1 MLWPLVA
8 FFFGVVVIVGGMM
21 VASYLLGERHEDRA
35 TGQPY
40 ESGIT
45 ATGSARLRISAK
57 YYLVAMFFVIFDLEA
72 AFIIAWAVS
81 VREAGWLGYIEIAI
95 FIVLLLAALVYLWR
109 TGALDWGPRGYQA
122 TRGRRRD

>member
-8 FFFGVVVIVGGMM
+8 FFFGVLVVVGGMM
-21 VASYLLGERHEDRA
+21 VISYLLGERHQDRA

-40 ESGIT
+40 ESGIIT
-45 ATGSARLRISAK
+45 TGSARLRISAK

-81 VREAGWLGYIEIAI
+81 VREAGWLGYIEIVI
-95 FIVLLLAALVYLWR
+95 FILLLLAALAYLWR
-109 TGALDWGPRGYQA
+109 IGALEWGPRGYQGLRR
-122 TRGRRRD
+122 RGRD

>member
-8 FFFGVVVIVGGMM
+8 FFFGVLVVVGGMM
-21 VASYLLGERHEDRA
+21 VISFLLGERHEDRA
-35 TGQPY
+35 TGMPY

-81 VREAGWLGYIEIAI
+81 VREAGWTGYIEIVI
-95 FIVLLLAALVYLWR
+95 FILLLLAALVYLWR
-109 TGALDWGPRGYQA
+109 TGALEWGPRGYLP
-122 TRGRRRD
+122 GRRRERD